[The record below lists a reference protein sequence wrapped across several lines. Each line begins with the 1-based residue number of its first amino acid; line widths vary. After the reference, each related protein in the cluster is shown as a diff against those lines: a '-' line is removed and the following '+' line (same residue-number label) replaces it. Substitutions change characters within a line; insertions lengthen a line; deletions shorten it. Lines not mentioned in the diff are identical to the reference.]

1 MIRRPRTALIAAA
14 VLGVIAPVAIAS
26 SPAAAVDDDLV
37 VSATSGEPGTL
48 IDVTSASCVEDADTL
63 RYLTVLMISGSA
75 PDEVFAGIASG
86 YEDEPAVLVVPNWVD
101 PDAPLSIEATCTEV
115 TFDPDTGEESETEFA
130 YTPVAFDVLPA
141 VDPVVQTVTL
151 SRTQLQAGQAF
162 LASGT
167 GCDLVGADYASTD
180 VLDSTDLSG
189 RDWRTLIAS
198 GENLLGEGFE
208 GGTLP
213 DDDFETG
220 VALTN
225 GELGIYFEG
234 GSDSPS
240 VGGIEEIPTDI
251 PDGTYVAISYCVSD
265 DGAAL
270 FYEPEL
276 IEVDGQ
282 APFGAS
288 DLTVPA
294 ESREVTFAGAECT
307 AGPVTGFLE
316 SIDLDD
322 LGRGLV
328 AGAALTER
336 RHASL
341 TAGPEHLQ
349 AEPEA
354 DLVIRAGD
362 AFASSA
368 SRRALADDGFIELEV
383 APDAEGAW
391 SLTDTV
397 PFDQGFVV
405 GQGLCGDPLEAGF
418 FYDAQG
424 AEVSVTDEP
433 TTPTTTPATPPAP
446 APANAVQGSPSYAG

>member
-14 VLGVIAPVAIAS
+14 VIGVIAPVAIAS

-48 IDVTSASCVEDADTL
+48 IDVTSASCVEDGDTF
-63 RYLTVLMISGSA
+63 RYLTVLMISGTA

-86 YEDEPAVLVVPNWVD
+86 YEGEPAMLVVPNWVD
-101 PDAPLSIEATCTEV
+101 PDAPLALEATCTEV
-115 TFDPDTGEESETEFA
+115 TFDPDTGNDTETEFD

-141 VDPVVQTVTL
+141 VDPVAQTVTL

-198 GENLLGEGFE
+198 GENLLGEGFD

-225 GELGIYFEG
+225 GELGIYLEG
-234 GSDSPS
+234 GSDSPT
-240 VGGIEEIPTDI
+240 VGGIEEVPTDI

-276 IEVDGQ
+276 IDVDGQ
-282 APFGAS
+282 APYGES
-288 DLTVPA
+288 DVTVPA

-322 LGRGLV
+322 LV
-328 AGAALTER
+328 TGAALTER

-341 TAGPEHLQ
+341 TAAPALQ

-368 SRRALADDGFIELEV
+368 SRRALADDGFVELDL
-383 APDAEGAW
+383 APDAAGAW

-405 GQGLCGDPLEAGF
+405 GQGLCGDPLEDGF

-424 AEVSVTDEP
+424 AEVSVTPDEP
-433 TTPTTTPATPPAP
+433 TTPTTTPTTPPAP
-446 APANAVQGSPSYAG
+446 APATAVPGSPSYAG